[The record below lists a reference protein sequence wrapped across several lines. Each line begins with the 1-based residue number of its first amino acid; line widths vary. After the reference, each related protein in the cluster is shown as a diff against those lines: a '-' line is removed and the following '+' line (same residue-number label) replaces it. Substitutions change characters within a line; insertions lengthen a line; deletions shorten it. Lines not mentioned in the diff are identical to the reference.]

1 MTLHILV
8 IDDELGRLDYKRAEF
23 IKRWDL
29 SPQAQF
35 AKEVAFEFITSQHH
49 LTDRIVNDA
58 ALAVAHVAD
67 NPERWALVLLD
78 MQFDHG
84 TLVGGEPVSSDPQ
97 FGLAIQAELEREF
110 PALPIVQFTAQTQS
124 NLRRQDGVYLSKL
137 GSTTDDL
144 RLLLV
149 EHGRAIM
156 RAKAQLLQVPAD
168 TVVASAT
175 MVALYAQVY
184 RLARSNIV
192 TPILIRGESG
202 TGKEHLARYIHSVS
216 NRSDQPWLPVQ
227 VSGYAAN
234 LLESELFGHE
244 KGAFTDASTQ
254 HSGAFSRAGKG
265 TLFLD
270 ELGAL
275 SPELQAKLLR
285 VVGERTFSRMKGT
298 VSLPV
303 ECAIVAATA
312 DNLEANGSRKDLI
325 ARFNVVTIAPLRERP
340 EELLNLAE
348 HFLAQLQKLQGKS
361 GLTLSSAAR
370 AALLKANFPENAR
383 QVEKAM
389 VQAVMS
395 VSNHGLIQ
403 PAHLGLRVQAT
414 EAMHAPVVAAALAM
428 QAQIPAAVQD
438 FAPLAGPA
446 MPPLQA
452 QLVPTQAL
460 GMAAAQAPMPTLES
474 VIAQL
479 GAVSVPTTP
488 NGLRGALAA
497 LDTALGYVHK
507 QLAIAALQACRH
519 QVSGK
524 IKVGPAVQLLTSD
537 AKLTTTNAAR
547 KLNSLLGLKQD
558 VALTAADLLALC
570 EGRPLDSLPGV
581 LATADTLQ
589 DKPHVS

>member
-23 IKRWDL
+23 IQRWDL

-49 LTDRIVNDA
+49 QTDRIVNDS
-58 ALAVAHVAD
+58 ALAVAHVAH

-84 TLVGGEPVSSDPQ
+84 TLLGGEPVSSDPQ
-97 FGLAIQAELEREF
+97 FGLTIQAELEREF

-137 GSTTDDL
+137 GSTPDDL

-149 EHGRAIM
+149 AHGRASM

-216 NRSDQPWLPVQ
+216 GRSDQFLPVQ
-227 VSGYAAN
+227 VSGYSAN

-244 KGAFTDASTQ
+244 KGAFTDASAQ

-298 VSLPV
+298 VALPV

-325 ARFNVVTIAPLRERP
+325 ARFNVVTIPPLRERP

-348 HFLAQLQKLQGKS
+348 HFLAQMQKQVGKS

-370 AALLKANFPENAR
+370 AALLQANFPENAR
-383 QVEKAM
+383 QVEKAVM
-389 VQAVMS
+389 QAVVS

-403 PAHLGLRVQAT
+403 PAHLGLPVLASAVVNAPPAAST
-414 EAMHAPVVAAALAM
+414 LPVVA
-428 QAQIPAAVQD
+428 PVSAAVQ
-438 FAPLAGPA
+438 AVPLPT
-446 MPPLQA
+446 PHA
-452 QLVPTQAL
+452 QQVPIQEAL
-460 GMAAAQAPMPTLES
+460 SHAAVQAPKPTLES

-479 GAVSVPTTP
+479 SLVSVPTTP
-488 NGLRGALAA
+488 DGLRGALAA
-497 LDTALGYVHK
+497 LDAALSQVHK

-524 IKVGPAVQLLTSD
+524 IKVGPAVQLLTSE

-558 VALTAADLLALC
+558 VTLSAADLLALC
-570 EGRPLDSLPGV
+570 EGQPLEALPGV
-581 LATADTLQ
+581 LAAAETSQ
-589 DKPHVS
+589 NKPQTG